1 MSTFETRGR
10 MRDGP
15 LFEWVR
21 DETRFRC
28 EIGDDGFDSIGVQF
42 FKNDEPMYRRRH
54 FVSRRLAVEWA
65 RRERALID
73 VGFP

>member
-1 MSTFETRGR
+1 
-10 MRDGP
+10 MRNEL
-15 LFEWVR
+15 LFKWARAEA
-21 DETRFRC
+21 RFRC
-28 EIGDDGFDSIGVQF
+28 EIRDDGFDSVDVKF

-73 VGFP
+73 AGFP